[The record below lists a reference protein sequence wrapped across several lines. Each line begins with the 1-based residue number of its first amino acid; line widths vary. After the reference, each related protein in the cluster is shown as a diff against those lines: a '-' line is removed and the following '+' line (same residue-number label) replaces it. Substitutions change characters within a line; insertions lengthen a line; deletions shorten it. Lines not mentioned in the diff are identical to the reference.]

1 MNIKFLYV
9 SSLYGALLCVC
20 AAVILI
26 YFALS
31 PENLYAFLTAGLCR
45 IAGLRAKIR
54 TRNFQNTVQDRSLI
68 ASVVRL
74 CQSNTLRE

>member
-1 MNIKFLYV
+1 M
-9 SSLYGALLCVC
+9 GRCCVF
-20 AAVILI
+20 AAVMFI

-54 TRNFQNTVQDRSLI
+54 TRNFQNTMQDRSLV
-68 ASVVRL
+68 ASDVRL
-74 CQSNTLRE
+74 CQSNKLRE

>member
-9 SSLYGALLCVC
+9 SSLYGTLLCVC
-20 AAVILI
+20 AAVMFI

-45 IAGLRAKIR
+45 IAGLRAMIR
-54 TRNFQNTVQDRSLI
+54 TRNLQNTMQDRSLV
-68 ASVVRL
+68 ASDVRL
-74 CQSNTLRE
+74 CQRNKFGE